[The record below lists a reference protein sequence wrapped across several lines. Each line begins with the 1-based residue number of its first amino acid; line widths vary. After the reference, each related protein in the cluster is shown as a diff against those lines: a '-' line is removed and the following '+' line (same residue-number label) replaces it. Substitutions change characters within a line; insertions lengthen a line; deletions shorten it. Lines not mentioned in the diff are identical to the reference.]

1 MKMRR
6 KDMKRERKKEE
17 ESEKWNRERER
28 KNVYKKCRNKK
39 VRTYIALILS
49 LFGLNALHYY
59 IIHIYTTFCLNC
71 NLWTVNK
78 NSIGAPK
85 MWNNQNAKFSNIANF
100 LIGLKQLCHIFG
112 AQIMFSVTVTKAKK
126 TSIE

>member
-1 MKMRR
+1 M
-6 KDMKRERKKEE
+6 
-17 ESEKWNRERER
+17 
-28 KNVYKKCRNKK
+28 
-39 VRTYIALILS
+39 RTYIALILS
-49 LFGLNALHYY
+49 LLGVNALRYY
-59 IIHIYTTFCLNC
+59 ILYILHKFLNN
-71 NLWTVNK
+71 NLWTVNE

-85 MWNNQNAKFSNIANF
+85 MLNNQNAKFSNIANF